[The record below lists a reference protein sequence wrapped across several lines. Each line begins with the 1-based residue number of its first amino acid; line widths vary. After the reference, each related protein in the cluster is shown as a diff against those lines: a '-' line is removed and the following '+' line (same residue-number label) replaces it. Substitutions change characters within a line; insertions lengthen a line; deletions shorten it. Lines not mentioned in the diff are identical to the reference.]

1 MGAKYIV
8 RLDDACPQMNHENW
22 HRMEELLDKY
32 HIKPLVGVIPDN
44 HDPEFNWPEDEE
56 FWNRARKWQAKGWTI
71 AQHGYRHLYLPEAKR
86 KYFQKSHSL
95 HTEWA
100 GVNAEEQKLMMQAGD
115 KLLRKHGLAPE
126 GFFAPA
132 HTFDINT
139 VAACRTIPE
148 LKFISDG
155 YGLMAYRKSGMVFL
169 PSICD
174 GPFYIKV
181 SGIFTFVAHPSAMSV
196 ESFVRWEKFLQ
207 QAHKDVITTSM
218 ALQKIKKHQGLLGH
232 SLEYGIYVAREIRKW
247 LKN

>member
-44 HDPEFNWPEDEE
+44 HDPEFNWPEDED
-56 FWNRARKWQAKGWTI
+56 FWDRARNWQAKGWTI

-132 HTFDINT
+132 HTFDANT
-139 VAACRTIPE
+139 VAACRAIPK

-155 YGLMAYRKSGMVFL
+155 YGLMPYRKSGMVFI

-174 GPFYIKV
+174 GPFHMKV
-181 SGIFTFVAHPSAMSV
+181 SGMFTFVAHPSVMSV
-196 ESFVRWEKFLQ
+196 ESFARWESFLQ
-207 QAHKDVITTSM
+207 QASDDVITIPVVM
-218 ALQKIKKHQGLLGH
+218 QKVKENQGLLGH
-232 SLEYGIYVAREIRKW
+232 SLEYGIYAVRGMRKW
-247 LKN
+247 LA